1 MSSQPPQIEPR
12 ILLTGIQQ
20 LDQLALRFRRRLR
33 DVALQLS
40 RETGDDAPIG
50 PEIILQAVPRAC
62 RGLLSDLGS
71 GCGEERGSD
80 GPKKEAA

>member
-1 MSSQPPQIEPR
+1 MSKQGPQIEPR
-12 ILLTGIQQ
+12 IMLTGMQE
-20 LDQLALRFRRRLR
+20 LDQLAGRFRRILR

-40 RETGDDAPIG
+40 QETGHPAPIG
-50 PEIILQAVPRAC
+50 PDIILQAVPRAC